1 MNKKKSLEIDLYM
14 ILKNLWKI
22 KNIVLTL
29 FLIFFSLGVLFNTYQ
44 PKTVQLSY
52 TLKKTDGFIRDIVAE
67 KLELKVLKQFIDHQK
82 KNYNTQIIKDD
93 IKNHPNYKLLK
104 TKNKNTK
111 IDFKIEFNTELLKI
125 YNIDQKYILEFQKII
140 NDVLIENI
148 RLNLDHIILEKKI
161 EYTSKKK
168 IVRGDLEI
176 ANLLNLEE
184 DISVS
189 VNDQNKNKGSVNVVM
204 QGYHKGSKV
213 LKKQIEL
220 IENDMNEEIKKF
232 SQLKDFEWSYF
243 YNNEIKLVSNVK
255 LIKIFLVC
263 FFLFSLS
270 VLFFLLKNNGLK
282 KFI

>member
-1 MNKKKSLEIDLYM
+1 MNKKKSLEVDLYQF
-14 ILKNLWKI
+14 LKNLWKI

-67 KLELKVLKQFIDHQK
+67 KLELKVLKEFIDHQK
-82 KNYNTQIIKDD
+82 KNYNPLIIKDD

-125 YNIDQKYILEFQKII
+125 NNIDQKYILEFQKII

-168 IVRGDLEI
+168 IFRGDLEI

-255 LIKIFLVC
+255 LIIIFLVC